1 MLLYWKRLSDSYVKV
16 KKQSSAP
23 SPCQVNTDSPG
34 NESSAPAVWAPSAWS
49 VSCMH
54 TVGEKPAMGSLWEKP
69 AMGSLWEHLSAH
81 PAPVANLLCV
91 GWCEICARP
100 GKATQTFSVFLTE
113 IGGCWNTSF
122 PLMQEPSNFQP
133 KLTLCPGA
141 IIFHLFFCHCYILY
155 LWWGQIGD
163 LISIARKLCTAYKW
177 KNLQ

>member
-1 MLLYWKRLSDSYVKV
+1 MLLCWKQLSDSYVKV
-16 KKQSSAP
+16 KKQSSAL
-23 SPCQVNTDSPG
+23 SPCQMNTDSPG
-34 NESSAPAVWAPSAWS
+34 NESSARAPSAWS

-54 TVGEKPAMGSLWEKP
+54 RVGEKPAMGSFWD
-69 AMGSLWEHLSAH
+69 LSAH

-113 IGGCWNTSF
+113 IGGCWNTSS